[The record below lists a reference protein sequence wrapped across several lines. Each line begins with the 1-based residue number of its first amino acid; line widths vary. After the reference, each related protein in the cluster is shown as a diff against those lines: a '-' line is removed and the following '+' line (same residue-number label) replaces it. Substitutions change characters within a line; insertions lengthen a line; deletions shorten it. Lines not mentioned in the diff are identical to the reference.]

1 MSMSVEGICGEDNPI
16 RGKNHSKNTKRANHN
31 LELMQGL
38 KWQKCDAHRN
48 SVEEEIKATWDQ
60 ILEDFITIYHKI

>member
-1 MSMSVEGICGEDNPI
+1 MSVEGICGEDNPI
-16 RGKNHSKNTKRANHN
+16 RGKSHSKNTNRAKHN

-48 SVEEEIKATWDQ
+48 LVEEEIQATWDQ